1 MMLDY
6 GVATEFRDELLK
18 AYRKGKERINYKA
31 SVMLDILSEK
41 DYISKIESLLNKEG
55 VSYGFSVLYPDNL
68 DLTIE
73 YIVLYANNGIYKSLF
88 SDEVIEKCKKRI
100 KPYMNKHSEK

>member
-1 MMLDY
+1 MMLDSK
-6 GVATEFRDELLK
+6 VALGFRDALLD

-41 DYISKIESLLNKEG
+41 DYIGKIESLLNKDDT
-55 VSYGFSVLYPDNL
+55 SSGFSVLYPNNL